1 MVRISYLCQE
11 LKIADEF
18 YSPHPL
24 SLKTYLTVKDFAATS
39 KLSLTLSQR
48 L

>member
-1 MVRISYLCQE
+1 MVRINRLYKE
-11 LKIADEF
+11 LKIANEF
-18 YSPHPL
+18 YSLHL
-24 SLKTYLTVKDFAATS
+24 LFLQTYLTVKDFAATS